1 MFPRT
6 LLVNYLQCLSIYF
19 PAWQYPFQFP
29 INLFDAPQTWLTAG
43 RRSLSYITNIQY
55 QANAISLYDQNIK
68 RWQKPTRVGS
78 AKQLLAFYD
87 CWDWCSHLSY
97 MFSVFQRSQVYRI
110 AIWGYSLL
118 SVSFHITGIRNASF
132 KQTFRYLDD
141 KTVSNANLVLGINC
155 AHGHRSVK
163 VQGGEE
169 AEVWGNTTL
178 VFQQIK
184 VFTVFSAILI

>member
-1 MFPRT
+1 MLPRPDLLPEEGRWVTSQTFNTRPMLFLSTTKT
-6 LLVNYLQCLSIYF
+6 LKDGRNPLGWGLLSNCLLSMIVEIDVLICQICFQYFKGHKSI
-19 PAWQYPFQFP
+19 
-29 INLFDAPQTWLTAG
+29 
-43 RRSLSYITNIQY
+43 
-55 QANAISLYDQNIK
+55 
-68 RWQKPTRVGS
+68 
-78 AKQLLAFYD
+78 
-87 CWDWCSHLSY
+87 
-97 MFSVFQRSQVYRI
+97 QVYRI